1 METWLK
7 AKTAG
12 IPRWAWVA
20 GLGGAV
26 LLGLY
31 LRSRNNSEEETG
43 EEGYYGGE
51 GEYAGEGEGGFAGG
65 VLGGGGGSTTTPVQT
80 PYIPEGFTEMFGQ
93 MTELVGKQSE
103 QLGIIAGQEGT
114 LATTIAEM
122 RGGGAPEAGFHEA
135 PMAEPGPS
143 SEPGG
148 GGGTKSKPQCPS
160 NVRSKIQ
167 SNKNE
172 IERLQ
177 GEIKRLRNE
186 AQSMNNK
193 EKRGGETKAGKQNN
207 AAGKEQKVGALSNEN
222 NRLRQTPGCS

>member
-12 IPRWAWVA
+12 LPRWAWIA

-26 LLGLY
+26 VLGLY
-31 LRSRNNSEEETG
+31 LRSRNSSEETG
-43 EEGYYGGE
+43 TEEGYYGGE

-93 MTELVGKQSE
+93 LTELVGKQSE
-103 QLGIIAGQEGT
+103 QESS
-114 LATTIAEM
+114 LATIIAEM
-122 RGGGAPEAGFHEA
+122 HGGGTPEAPEHEA
-135 PMAEPGPS
+135 PMPSPGPS
-143 SEPGG
+143 TAPEGG
-148 GGGTKSKPQCPS
+148 GGGGSSKPQCPQ
-160 NVRSKIQ
+160 NIRNKIQ
-167 SNKNE
+167 SNKSE
-172 IERLQ
+172 MDRLQ
-177 GEIKRLRNE
+177 GEIRKLRNE
-186 AQSMNNK
+186 AQSMNNT

-207 AAGKEQKVGALSNEN
+207 AEGKERKVKSLSDEN